1 MQITHHQKRIIECE
15 KILVFD
21 SNLTEELPMLAHTLK
36 QDALETLQ
44 RLPDN
49 ADIEEIMYRLYV
61 LENIRRGQQDV
72 EQGNSTTAE
81 QLLKD
86 IQTW

>member
-1 MQITHHQKRIIECE
+1 M
-15 KILVFD
+15 
-21 SNLTEELPMLAHTLK
+21 PAHTLK

-61 LENIRRGQQDV
+61 LENIRRGQQDA
-72 EQGNSTTAE
+72 EQGKSTPAE

>member
-1 MQITHHQKRIIECE
+1 MNTQ
-15 KILVFD
+15 
-21 SNLTEELPMLAHTLK
+21 TLK

-61 LENIRRGQQDV
+61 LENIRSGQKDA
-72 EQGNSTTAE
+72 EQGNSTDAE
-81 QLLKD
+81 QLPKE
-86 IQTW
+86 IQNYTN

>member
-1 MQITHHQKRIIECE
+1 MNTQ
-15 KILVFD
+15 
-21 SNLTEELPMLAHTLK
+21 TLK

-44 RLPDN
+44 RLPEN

-61 LENIRRGQQDV
+61 LENIRRGKNDA
-72 EQGNSTTAE
+72 EQGNSTDAE

>member
-1 MQITHHQKRIIECE
+1 M
-15 KILVFD
+15 
-21 SNLTEELPMLAHTLK
+21 

-44 RLPDN
+44 RLPEN
-49 ADIEEIMYRLYV
+49 ADIEEIMCRLYV
-61 LENIRRGQQDV
+61 LENIRSGQKDAAQD
-72 EQGNSTTAE
+72 NATDAE